1 MKQKSSEP
9 NQKPTSSLDV
19 ICEQVDPLPD
29 PSIPNPSPT
38 PIPELSN
45 PEPEYSLLTS
55 KQKELMRSLNS
66 VDSFK
71 SLLKKFYKEIGFDLS
86 KFQAANPQIDY
97 LFNLFSIVF
106 KVGGWSIMNGTN
118 AWSGL
123 SKCFGYMQP
132 AKLRE
137 DYENF
142 LFALEK
148 SHGLFAYDIKTIDS
162 FLIDINPELMVIPEW
177 HQTSLLVNEI
187 NRGGMLR
194 ILNMESIVV
203 PQFLNGILG
212 VALGAVVAK
221 GREMKFLFNGN
232 EIKLDE
238 VCELSSF
245 YVEGHLETTDIY
257 EELSGKVP
265 SLLHWNS
272 SHNLLRYSAAIPG
285 LTSPLLIVLKNSYT
299 LIGGPSYLNLNGVY
313 SFLEGK
319 SECFGIHFQHMQLLQ
334 KKVHKDYGID
344 IFVNGWKPNE
354 KYLLIN
360 GIEFIYVRT
369 NPGDSIVTK
378 TDIVYWVVSDY
389 CQMIHWYLLPDF
401 RLEES
406 ALSYKNSKTDSHKFS
421 LPLICIEYL
430 NLHMDEVSEDLMS
443 TMKKVVS
450 QSVDDE
456 YWTGQFSIEIID
468 YRSCSLCG
476 KDLIWRYARCPAC
489 TASSPVSALCLKCAQ
504 EHKCKSLELIEKFS
518 ITDLEKLYNRLEKR
532 TKEPAQGA
540 LSKVSIRAAEAGAGD
555 CIKYDPERVIASD
568 DYRTL
573 IWKTSEKVVSSKPK
587 VIENV
592 KRVEWN
598 LDLVYKRMGQK
609 KQKIREAMEN
619 PLSGPRFNYEFEG
632 KKDRETQE
640 IPALNIPILAKSRD
654 NPLSRL
660 VKDKKTNGLSSLIK
674 VDRKKELEMRRK
686 MK

>member
-9 NQKPTSSLDV
+9 NLKPTSSTEA
-19 ICEQVDPLPD
+19 IGEQVDALADPPPALP
-29 PSIPNPSPT
+29 PSSPST
-38 PIPELSN
+38 DLVKS
-45 PEPEYSLLTS
+45 EPEYSLLTS

-66 VDSFK
+66 VDCFK
-71 SLLKKFYKEIGFDLS
+71 SLLKKFYKEIGYDLS
-86 KFQAANPQIDY
+86 KFQAASPQIDY

-106 KVGGWSIMNGTN
+106 KVGGWSVMNGTN
-118 AWSGL
+118 AWTGL

-162 FLIDINPELMVIPEW
+162 FLIDINPELMVICEW

-187 NRGGMLR
+187 NKGGMLR

-212 VALGAVVAK
+212 IAIGSFVAK
-221 GREMKFLFNGN
+221 GRELKFLFNGG
-232 EIKLDE
+232 EIRLDD
-238 VCELSSF
+238 VCELNSF
-245 YVEGHLETTDIY
+245 YVEGHLDSTELYD
-257 EELSGKVP
+257 ELSSKVP

-272 SHNLLRYSAAIPG
+272 SHNLLRYSIPIPG

-299 LIGGPSYLNLNGVY
+299 LIGGPSYLNLNGIY

-334 KKVHKDYGID
+334 KKVQKDYGID

-360 GIEFIYVRT
+360 GIEFIYIRT

-430 NLHMDEVSEDLMS
+430 NLNMDDIAEDLMT

-456 YWTGQFSIEIID
+456 YWTGQFSLETID

-476 KDLIWRYARCPAC
+476 KDLIWRYARCPTC
-489 TASSPVSALCLKCAQ
+489 TSASLITSLCLKCAQ

-540 LSKVSIRAAEAGAGD
+540 LSKVNIRPAEAGVGD
-555 CIKYDPERVIASD
+555 CVKFDPERVIAND
-568 DYRTL
+568 DYRNL
-573 IWKTSEKVVSSKPK
+573 IWKTNDKVVSSKPK

-632 KKDRETQE
+632 KKVRETQE

-660 VKDKKTNGLSSLIK
+660 VKEKKANGLSALIK
-674 VDRKKELEMRRK
+674 VDRKKELEMQRK